1 MAPDFSVMRAN
12 MLEGQLRTQDVSD
25 RDILA
30 AASELPRELFVPE
43 RRRMLAYSDGDIEVA
58 EGRFLMEVAPFAKM
72 LQLAEI
78 RASDHVL
85 EVGAATGYNA
95 AVLSRLARSVV
106 ALESDPALA
115 AQAGAT
121 LASLGIGNVEVVTGP
136 LPQGWPAA
144 ALYDVIVVSGA
155 VDFVPGA
162 LLDQLGEGG
171 RLVAVEGRGLA
182 GEVRVHLKL
191 GNAVGA
197 RRGFNAAVKPL
208 PGFEREPAFEF

>member
-1 MAPDFSVMRAN
+1 MV
-12 MLEGQLRTQDVSD
+12 EGQLRTQDVSD

-43 RRRMLAYSDGDIEVA
+43 RWRMLAYSDVDVEVG

-78 RASDHVL
+78 RPSDHVL

-115 AQAGAT
+115 AQARAT

-136 LPQGWPAA
+136 LPQGWPAGA
-144 ALYDVIVVSGA
+144 PYDVIVVSGA
-155 VDFVPGA
+155 VDFVPDA

-191 GNAVGA
+191 GGAVGA